1 MFLNPAVKCFYC
13 STASTNHKQFIN
25 INKSLLLS
33 DLNCLIWWKMPK
45 QVYSTGDWRF
55 QRSNRRFAAI
65 SLSIDHP
72 VAPHEHWTSINCVYV
87 QIVAHEMGITH
98 FYTKRIYARMIPL
111 SFGSL
116 TTCHMWLQY
125 FYSLECQKDWSNNR
139 ICTFHGNIYS
149 SFAFSAQMLNSI
161 KRWKRIATLNCC
173 SILYIGT

>member
-87 QIVAHEMGITH
+87 QIVAHGMGITH
-98 FYTKRIYARMIPL
+98 FYTKKNICANDTTFVWITDNLSYVAPILLFSWMPKKIEATIEFERFMVISIRPSPLARK
-111 SFGSL
+111 
-116 TTCHMWLQY
+116 C
-125 FYSLECQKDWSNNR
+125 
-139 ICTFHGNIYS
+139 
-149 SFAFSAQMLNSI
+149 
-161 KRWKRIATLNCC
+161 
-173 SILYIGT
+173 